1 MTYPARAEQIHATHT
16 FFLLSLL
23 YYSLLHPL
31 LPFLHALFRQLS
43 SHTVCIMN
51 VLFAVSSQQLLLP
64 FAVYCMVN
72 SRIELGI
79 QCRPVSQPALL
90 CCQCVGPVTHITQPC
105 RALCEI
111 FSQNQKLSYLVYGG
125 SYMCCV
131 YRVDIL
137 LALVPAAIAC
147 QISYLYYVHRL
158 YPPIVVI
165 HRAPH

>member
-1 MTYPARAEQIHATHT
+1 
-16 FFLLSLL
+16 
-23 YYSLLHPL
+23 
-31 LPFLHALFRQLS
+31 
-43 SHTVCIMN
+43 MN

-90 CCQCVGPVTHITQPC
+90 CCQCVGPVTHITLPC

-111 FSQNQKLSYLVYGG
+111 FSQNQKLSCLVYGG

-165 HRAPH
+165 HRAPHKPWPRARCVIRAGAFCPFAQHHKLFAKKRTNKNYLDTYYP